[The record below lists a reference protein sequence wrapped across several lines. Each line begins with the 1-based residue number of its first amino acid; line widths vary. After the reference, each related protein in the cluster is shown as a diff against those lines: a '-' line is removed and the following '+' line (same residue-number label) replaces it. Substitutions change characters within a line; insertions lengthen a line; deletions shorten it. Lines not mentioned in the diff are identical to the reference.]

1 MNTKTAF
8 TSGYQRREKNRQ
20 SRPTK
25 TWMEEI
31 KITAGELLFG
41 KTEQNGDWRRLHSLS
56 NSFNLV
62 RLIKSRALRLAEHV
76 VRMEESTSAFKII
89 TGKHT
94 VKRILCF
101 SVPFVHFLPCVVYGG
116 GT

>member
-41 KTEQNGDWRRLHSLS
+41 KTEQNGEKNVCKIST
-56 NSFNLV
+56 V
-62 RLIKSRALRLAEHV
+62 RYV
-76 VRMEESTSAFKII
+76 
-89 TGKHT
+89 
-94 VKRILCF
+94 
-101 SVPFVHFLPCVVYGG
+101 
-116 GT
+116 